1 MIGLLEILLSFVL
14 VLGILVFVHEFGHF
28 LFARLFGVGVPVFS
42 FFGVGP
48 RLFGFV
54 WHGTEFR
61 ASAIPLGGYVRL
73 AGEEAEDRAGKGDEL
88 QAKPRWQ
95 RLVIFAAGAVFNI
108 LLALFVTWIVLWA
121 YGKSERPYAPTYPV
135 VAEVRQDSPAARAG
149 IRVGDR
155 VVSIGGKDARDPQT
169 EGDEVFLSP
178 QTEKPVVVLRGSE
191 QLTVT
196 MNTGADP
203 RYHLGDPGW
212 RTIVEN
218 PGQPV
223 IDMVLGGYPAEKAG
237 IRSGDKVLAADG
249 QEPIDEVRLRAIL
262 TASAGREVAL
272 KIAREGKT
280 LDLAVTPRSESGRGV
295 VGVVFKTAALVHVDY
310 GPVAAA
316 AESVRVNLELSK
328 TLFRTLQ
335 KLLRRQIS
343 VRAFSGPI
351 EIARVS
357 REAVKRL
364 ESFLAF
370 LAFVSLQLGI
380 LNLLPIPVLD
390 GGHILIL
397 CVEGIMRRDLSETV
411 KERVMQVGLV
421 FLLLFF
427 STIIYF
433 DVIKTFVTS

>member
-1 MIGLLEILLSFVL
+1 MTGFLEIVLSFVL
-14 VLGILVFVHEFGHF
+14 VLGILVFVHELGHF
-28 LFARLFGVGVPVFS
+28 LFARLFRVAVPVFS

-48 RLFGFV
+48 RLLGFS
-54 WHGTEFR
+54 WRGTDFR
-61 ASAIPLGGYVRL
+61 VSAIPLGGYVRL
-73 AGEEAEDRAGKGDEL
+73 AGEEAEERTGSGGEI
-88 QAKPRWQ
+88 QSKPRWQ
-95 RLVIFAAGAVFNI
+95 RLVIFAAGAVFNLI
-108 LLALFVTWIVLWA
+108 LALLVTWVVIWA
-121 YGKSERPYAPTYPV
+121 YGKDDRPFAKTFPV
-135 VAEVRQDSPAARAG
+135 VAEVRPGSPAAAAG
-149 IRVGDR
+149 IQVEDR

-178 QTEKPVVVLRGSE
+178 STSKPVVVERGKE
-191 QLTVT
+191 RLELT
-196 MNTGADP
+196 MNTGSDP

-212 RTIVEN
+212 RLIAEN

-223 IDMVLGGYPAEKAG
+223 IDMVMSGFPAERAG
-237 IRSGDKVLAADG
+237 IVPGDRVLGADG

-272 KIAREGKT
+272 KIGRDRQV
-280 LDLAVTPRSESGRGV
+280 LDLRVTPRSDGGRGV
-295 VGVVFKTAALVHVDY
+295 VGVVFKTSGLVHLTY
-310 GPVAAA
+310 GPLGAA

-328 TLFRTLQ
+328 TLFKTLR
-335 KLLRRQIS
+335 KLVRREIS
-343 VRAFSGPI
+343 MRAFSGPI

-390 GGHILIL
+390 GGHLLIL
-397 CVEGIMRRDLSETV
+397 CVEGIIRRDLSEIV
-411 KERVMQVGLV
+411 KERVMQAGLA

-427 STIIYF
+427 GVIIYF
-433 DVIKTFVTS
+433 DVIKTFFSS

>member
-1 MIGLLEILLSFVL
+1 MIGLLQILLSFVL

-28 LFARLFGVGVPVFS
+28 IFARLFGVGVPVFS

-48 RLFGFV
+48 RLFGFT
-54 WHGTEFR
+54 WRGTDFR

-73 AGEEAEDRAGKGDEL
+73 AGEEADDRAGKGDEL

-108 LLALFVTWIVLWA
+108 ILALVVTWVVLWA
-121 YGKSERPYAPTYPV
+121 YGKNERPIAETYPV
-135 VAEVRQDSPAARAG
+135 VAEVRQGSPAAEAG
-149 IRVGDR
+149 IKAGDR
-155 VVSIGGKDARDPQT
+155 VVSINGRDARDPQT
-169 EGDEVFLSP
+169 EGDEVFFSP
-178 QTEKPVVVLRGSE
+178 EKAKPVVLQRGSE
-191 QLTVT
+191 RVSLT

-212 RTIVEN
+212 RLITEN
-218 PGQPV
+218 PGQPE

-237 IRSGDKVLAADG
+237 FRSGDKVLAADG
-249 QEPIDEVRLRAIL
+249 EEPIDEVRLRAIL

-272 KIAREGKT
+272 KVERGGQK
-280 LDLAVTPRSESGRGV
+280 LDLAVTPRSEAGRGV
-295 VGVVFKTAALVHVDY
+295 VGVVFKTAGLVHVTY

-316 AESVRVNLELSK
+316 AESFRVNLDLSK
-328 TLFRTLQ
+328 TLFKTLR
-335 KLLRRQIS
+335 KVARREIS

-380 LNLLPIPVLD
+380 INLLPIPVLD

-397 CVEGIMRRDLSETV
+397 CVEGIMRRDLSDVV
-411 KERVMQVGLV
+411 KERVMQAGLV

-427 STIIYF
+427 GTIIYF
-433 DVIKTFVTS
+433 DVIKTFFSS

>member
-1 MIGLLEILLSFVL
+1 MALLEIVLSFVL

-28 LFARLFGVGVPVFS
+28 IFARLFKVGVPVFS

-48 RLFGFV
+48 RLFGFS
-54 WHGTEFR
+54 WRGTDFR

-73 AGEEAEDRAGKGDEL
+73 AGEEAEDRVGSGEEL

-95 RLVIFAAGAVFNI
+95 RVVIFSAGAVFNI
-108 LLALFVTWIVLWA
+108 ILALVVTWVVLWA
-121 YGKSERPYAPTYPV
+121 YGKSERPFAQNYPV
-135 VAEVRQDSPAARAG
+135 VAEVRAGSPAADAG
-149 IRVGDR
+149 IRPGDH

-178 QTEKPVVVLRGSE
+178 ETAKTVVVERGAE
-191 QLTVT
+191 RVPLT

-212 RTIVEN
+212 RLIAEN

-237 IRSGDKVLAADG
+237 ILSGDKVLAADG
-249 QEPIDEVRLRAIL
+249 QEPIDEVRLRAVL
-262 TASAGREVAL
+262 TASAGRDVAL
-272 KIAREGKT
+272 KIEREGRNLEIQVK
-280 LDLAVTPRSESGRGV
+280 PRSEAGRGV
-295 VGVVFKTAALVHVDY
+295 VGVVFKTAGLVHVTY

-328 TLFRTLQ
+328 TLFKTLR
-335 KLLRRQIS
+335 KLIRREIS

-357 REAVKRL
+357 REAVKRF

-397 CVEGIMRRDLSETV
+397 CVEGVLRRDLSEVV
-411 KERVMQVGLV
+411 KERVMQAGLV

-427 STIIYF
+427 SAIIYF
-433 DVIKTFVTS
+433 DVIKTFFTS

>member
-28 LFARLFGVGVPVFS
+28 IFARLFGVGVPVFS

-48 RLFGFV
+48 RLFGFT
-54 WHGTEFR
+54 WRGTDFR
-61 ASAIPLGGYVRL
+61 ASAVPLGGYVRL

-108 LLALFVTWIVLWA
+108 ILALVVTWIVLWA
-121 YGKSERPYAPTYPV
+121 YGKDERPVAQTYPV
-135 VAEVRQDSPAARAG
+135 VAEVRQGSRAAEAG
-149 IRVGDR
+149 IKAGDR
-155 VVSIGGKDARDPQT
+155 VVSINGKDARDPQT

-178 QTEKPVVVLRGSE
+178 ETVKPVVVQRGSE
-191 QLTVT
+191 QVSLAL
-196 MNTGADP
+196 NTGADP

-212 RTIVEN
+212 RLIAEN

-237 IRSGDKVLAADG
+237 VRSGDKVLAADG
-249 QEPIDEVRLRAIL
+249 QEPIDEIRLRAIL

-272 KIAREGKT
+272 KVEREGRA
-280 LDLAVTPRSESGRGV
+280 LDLKLTPRSEAGRGV
-295 VGVVFKTAALVHVDY
+295 VGVVFKTAGFVHVAY

-316 AESVRVNLELSK
+316 SESLRVNLELSK
-328 TLFRTLQ
+328 TLFKTLR
-335 KLLRRQIS
+335 KLVRREIS

-397 CVEGIMRRDLSETV
+397 CVEGIMRRDLSDIV
-411 KERVMQVGLV
+411 KERVMQAGLV

-427 STIIYF
+427 GTIIYF
-433 DVIKTFVTS
+433 DVIKTFFTS

>member
-1 MIGLLEILLSFVL
+1 MIGVLQILLSFVL

-48 RLFGFV
+48 RLFGFT
-54 WHGTEFR
+54 WRGTEFR

-73 AGEEAEDRAGKGDEL
+73 AGEEADDRAGKGDEL

-108 LLALFVTWIVLWA
+108 LLALLVTWIVLWA
-121 YGKSERPYAPTYPV
+121 YGKSERPFAQTYPV
-135 VAEVRQDSPAARAG
+135 VAEVRPDSPAAAAG
-149 IRVGDR
+149 IRLGDR

-169 EGDEVFLSP
+169 EGDEILLSP
-178 QTEKPVVVLRGSE
+178 EKTKTVVVLRGAD
-191 QLTVT
+191 QLPLA

-212 RTIVEN
+212 SVVREN

-223 IDMVLGGYPAEKAG
+223 IDMVVGGSPAEKAG
-237 IRSGDKVLAADG
+237 IEPGDKVLGADG
-249 QEPIDEVRLRAIL
+249 QEPIDEVHLRAIL
-262 TASAGREVAL
+262 SASPGKQVAL
-272 KIAREGKT
+272 KLERGKRT
-280 LDLAVTPRSESGRGV
+280 LDLTVTPRSEAGRGV
-295 VGVVFKTAALVHVDY
+295 MGVLFKTAGLVHVTF
-310 GPVAAA
+310 GPVSAA
-316 AESVRVNLELSK
+316 AESLRMNVELSK
-328 TLFRTLQ
+328 TLFKTLR
-335 KLLRRQIS
+335 KLVGREIS

-357 REAVKRL
+357 REAVRRL

-397 CVEGIMRRDLSETV
+397 CVEGLLRRDLSEIL
-411 KERVMQVGLV
+411 KERVMQAGLV

-427 STIIYF
+427 GTVIYF
-433 DVIKTFVTS
+433 DVIKTFFTS